1 MMRQNLSAIL
11 ILVCSLSYAQ
21 VGINNEQPNTTL
33 DITSKKGINDK
44 DGILIP
50 RITKSELNAK
60 AANTY
65 TATQNSAMVYVTDIA
80 AGTNTTSS
88 AQTTKI
94 VEPGFYYFK
103 DTEWLPIGSSSPWLV
118 QNSTTSATKDSQ
130 NIYHT
135 NKVSIGDNLSTTSRD
150 EELFVLGN
158 SRFQTKNDGPVGADD
173 KQTYYYANRDQF
185 YVANVNRDASGNDQ
199 SRADMVLD
207 NNGNST
213 NTSNFRTARLELS
226 AGSKI
231 TGSNRFG
238 GYAINSSD
246 DVFSNGLGTHTFT
259 TWLPTSRENSIVAID
274 EKGLKIGY
282 SKNLIDDNVGI
293 NGLGEILFPPDPS
306 WELNATTYYLP
317 KVSPTAGQVLMFDQV
332 VNPGNGIEPY
342 TTTKWGNLSPGT
354 IASFYNQNGTIT
366 NQRIVD
372 VTDSNMVTYKRI
384 GTINATDV
392 PLLSANGSMQTMA
405 LRLDSDERLKENIKS
420 IDGEL
425 ALKLKPITYTWNAKG
440 KEKGG
445 NNKLQYGFIAQEVEK
460 IMPDAVF
467 TDKEGYKSVNYLEFI
482 PVLTQKIKDQDET
495 IKKLL
500 ERVEK
505 LEAIAK

>member
-118 QNSTTSATKDSQ
+118 QNSTASATKDSE
-130 NIYHT
+130 NIYRN
-135 NKVSIGDNLSTTSRD
+135 NKVSIGDNLSTTTRD
-150 EELFVLGN
+150 EELYVHGN
-158 SRFQTKNDGPVGADD
+158 SRFQTKNDGLVGLNN
-173 KQTYYYANRDQF
+173 KQTILDLSRDELSMRNINRSPANEINSES
-185 YVANVNRDASGNDQ
+185 YIAI
-199 SRADMVLD
+199 D
-207 NNGNST
+207 NNGNSPAT
-213 NTSNFRTARLELS
+213 PNYGTPKTIIS
-226 AGSKI
+226 AGSTI
-231 TGSNRFG
+231 AGANR
-238 GYAINSSD
+238 YAEYLIDPSD
-246 DVFSNGLGTHTFT
+246 NKFNDGMGAHTFT
-259 TWLPTSRENSIVAID
+259 TWLPDRTNSIVAID
-274 EKGLKIGY
+274 EKGIKLGYINNLNGTFVSSLGSAVNPSEPNWTRKI
-282 SKNLIDDNVGI
+282 S
-293 NGLGEILFPPDPS
+293 
-306 WELNATTYYLP
+306 AYYLP